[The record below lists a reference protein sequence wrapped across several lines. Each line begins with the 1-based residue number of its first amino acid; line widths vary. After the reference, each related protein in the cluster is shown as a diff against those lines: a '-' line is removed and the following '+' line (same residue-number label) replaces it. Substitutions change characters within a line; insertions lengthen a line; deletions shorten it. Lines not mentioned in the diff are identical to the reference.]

1 MKSIVFISWHSDKQ
15 GIGKK
20 ISNCFHD
27 YLCKIFGRDIKVFA
41 SDVDIK
47 HKWTDELSKA
57 LEQSKYGIVVLTPQA
72 LDSAWMPY
80 EFGVLRRYPD
90 QVWCFRFG
98 DVSRDKTP
106 FAYYQNLIF
115 SENEVSSMLDTIA
128 RKELADKEID
138 VEDFNTIQSNIK
150 NLTPK
155 LYADVSEIACHIDPY
170 ICNRDFRVK
179 YEDILKNGI
188 DTEASKKIT
197 ALTAENNSLRTDIQS
212 LKEKNDSLSKENQSL
227 KKEKDSLSRD
237 KQSLQQDNASLQ
249 STIDQLKKDLESAS
263 KKQSKTSTTF
273 SSSKYGNVIDL
284 GLPSGT
290 LWADRN
296 IGAKS
301 PEDSGCYFAWGE
313 IEPKTGKSYKYKDN
327 PKTLPSSN
335 DAATQNWDSDWRMP
349 TKEQFDELI
358 ENCEWTWKGKGYEVM
373 GKNGNSI
380 YLPAAGWRYEKLEG
394 EGQRGLY
401 WSSSHIDSDDAW
413 ILRFDSGSHFS
424 DIRKCYPGFSV
435 RAVWCK
441 K

>member
-27 YLCKIFGRDIKVFA
+27 YLCKIFGKDIKVFA

-188 DTEASKKIT
+188 DAEASKKIT
-197 ALTAENNSLRTDIQS
+197 ALTAENNSLRIDIQS
-212 LKEKNDSLSKENQSL
+212 LKEKNDSLSKENDSLKTENQSL
-227 KKEKDSLSRD
+227 KK
-237 KQSLQQDNASLQ
+237 DNATLQ
-249 STIDQLKKDLESAS
+249 SSINQLKKELM
-263 KKQSKTSTTF
+263 QSKVGKS
-273 SSSKYGNVIDL
+273 IDL

-296 IGAKS
+296 IGADS
-301 PEDSGCYFAWGE
+301 PEDYGDYFAWGE
-313 IEPKTGKSYKYKDN
+313 TEIKNLYSYDTYKYPDISDE
-327 PKTLPSSN
+327 LPASQ
-335 DAATQNWDSDWRMP
+335 DAATRKWGDDWRMP
-349 TKEQFDELI
+349 TKKQFDELLKY
-358 ENCEWTWKGKGYEVM
+358 CKWTWNGNGYEVK

-380 YLPAAGWRYEKLEG
+380 YLPAAGWRNG
-394 EGQRGLY
+394 EVCVTVGSKGEY
-401 WSSSHIDSDDAW
+401 WSRSLFCDNYVWKLCFTVGGFKEVVQDHPE
-413 ILRFDSGSHFS
+413 SGMT
-424 DIRKCYPGFSV
+424 IRAIQSFNKLNRIIGCSY
-435 RAVWCK
+435 
-441 K
+441 